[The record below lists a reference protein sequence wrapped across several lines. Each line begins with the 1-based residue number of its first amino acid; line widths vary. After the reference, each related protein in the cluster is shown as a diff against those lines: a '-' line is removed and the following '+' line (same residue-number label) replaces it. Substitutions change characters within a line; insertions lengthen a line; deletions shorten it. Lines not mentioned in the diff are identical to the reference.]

1 MQMCGNDVLDLK
13 NIFFTVRPYFF
24 DTDNVNNIGD
34 DSQGHSMKH
43 HMLSIAFILQQTS

>member
-1 MQMCGNDVLDLK
+1 M
-13 NIFFTVRPYFF
+13 RSYFF

-43 HMLSIAFILQQTS
+43 HMLSIAFILQQTSWWVNEWQVEV